1 MLFSQLFY
9 QSRDNKRRRICFGSI
24 GRWGACR
31 PFLLARACSMPP
43 PPPFLETI
51 VTINLTEARTI
62 MQRENRCS
70 LLASFFID
78 GSQNHRDFNFR
89 EKQSYTTA
97 ESISYLRVTCG
108 QQTSMFRC
116 LEKSKLYG
124 AFVDFLRCNM

>member
-1 MLFSQLFY
+1 MTIREEEFVSDRSEGGEHAGHF
-9 QSRDNKRRRICFGSI
+9 C
-24 GRWGACR
+24 
-31 PFLLARACSMPP
+31 LLAHARCP

-89 EKQSYTTA
+89 EKQSYTIA

-116 LEKSKLYG
+116 LEKSKLYIRWYG